1 MYPTSHQAFID
12 ELVRTRGLTREVVV
26 DEIVAIAR
34 DAAIRVLGTRT
45 PISVEL
51 SESDQVQVWQV
62 LTVVDVVSDA
72 ARELALADAHLIA
85 PDLEASDGLS
95 ITIDYTRDPRDAER
109 REKLSALADKL
120 PLPLWA
126 EGLWEA
132 LGEALNDYWLRHFPG
147 PVLPKGTLWT
157 LLCEGGGWLVG
168 HAAREGGTTLR
179 FEDAW
184 LRFIRLTPHHGWV
197 DAGLTVVVERD
208 GGTHRWRLPCSG
220 NDSLA
225 RRYLDVPTGPDARE
239 GFARVFATLCAEVD
253 AKGIESLS
261 EYTACE
267 HLITAAI
274 LPPRPGS
281 LWAWCEEH
289 LPALLGGHRHAFS
302 LAGRDLELAITTVF
316 AVDRSLRGFGSS
328 SVGLTLTDRSTG
340 DAAHAGLPLGGLE
353 CAALTRPGP
362 DATTERDLAAMA
374 ATWRAWLDVH
384 VVEHLRREPFE
395 LVDDFL
401 YAMAGYFPLVDL
413 FAARVEHG
421 APPPLPVPP
430 FDSDALA
437 RAAALVRAPA
447 PETFARAR
455 DGIGP
460 ERLLGVFEVGPYAIV
475 LADDLRRAF
484 PFAGAFVGLLAPGV
498 DGICEILRVDAWNPS
513 SRAIVDG
520 DAFAFRRLCEW
531 LREALVRSGLD
542 AQITYH
548 GEDDADEDAD
558 EDENEDENEDDD
570 AAEPAA
576 PASLMLSE
584 WLRFGLPDVGDRFLV
599 DWRHQWHIAFAG
611 PSIVEC
617 FGGIYGMNGD
627 ERARIGERD
636 RRIWRAFLHDVIDPR
651 FSA

>member
-1 MYPTSHQAFID
+1 MFPTSHQAFID
-12 ELVRTRGLTREVVV
+12 ELGRTRGLTREAIV
-26 DEIVAIAR
+26 DEIVAIAH

-45 PISVEL
+45 PLAVEL
-51 SESDQVQVWQV
+51 AEPSDQVQIWQV
-62 LTVVDVVSDA
+62 LTVVDAVSDA
-72 ARELALADAHLIA
+72 AREIALADARLVA
-85 PDLEASDGLS
+85 PELDASDELK
-95 ITIDYTRDPRDAER
+95 ILIDYTRDPRDAER
-109 REKLSALADKL
+109 REKLGALADKL

-126 EGLWEA
+126 EGLWDA
-132 LGEALNDYWLRHFPG
+132 LGEALNGYWLRHFPA
-147 PVLPKGTLWT
+147 PTLPDGTLWT

-184 LRFIRLTPHHGWV
+184 LEFIRLTPHSGWV

-225 RRYLDVPTGPDARE
+225 RRYLDVPTGPDARD
-239 GFARVFATLCAEVD
+239 GFTRELATLCAQVD
-253 AKGIESLS
+253 AGGIESLS

-267 HLITAAI
+267 RLITAAI

-289 LPALLGGHRHAFS
+289 LPGLLGEHRHAFT
-302 LAGRDLELAITTVF
+302 LAGRDLELAITSVF
-316 AVDRSLRGFGSS
+316 AADRSLRGFGSS
-328 SVGLTLTDRSTG
+328 SVGLTLTDRGTG
-340 DAAHAGLPLGGLE
+340 ETAHAGLPLGGLE

-362 DATTERDLAAMA
+362 DATTERELAAMA

-384 VVEHLRREPFE
+384 VVEYLGREPFE
-395 LVDDFL
+395 LVDDSL
-401 YAMAGYFPLVDL
+401 SAMPCYFPLVDL

-430 FDSDALA
+430 FDFDALT
-437 RAAALVRAPA
+437 RAAEIVRAPA
-447 PETFARAR
+447 PATLARVREAV
-455 DGIGP
+455 GA
-460 ERLLGVFEVGPYAIV
+460 ERLLGVFEAGPYAIV

-498 DGICEILRVDAWNPS
+498 DGICQVLRVDAWNPS

-531 LREALVRSGLD
+531 LREALVRGGLD
-542 AQITYH
+542 AQITYL
-548 GEDDADEDAD
+548 GEDDEDEDEDA
-558 EDENEDENEDDD
+558 DD
-570 AAEPAA
+570 AAEPAE

-599 DWRHQWHIAFAG
+599 DWRYQWHIAFAG

-617 FGGIYGMNGD
+617 FGGIYGMNGE

-636 RRIWRAFLHDVIDPR
+636 RRVWRAFLHDVIDPR
-651 FSA
+651 FGA